1 MFNTIPVR
9 HPQGHSSSSERE
21 RQPGRRRQP
30 KNTKQKQQC
39 TMMSASAAR
48 LILNANTLGQSTV
61 AAHSHGVHSIILS
74 RRCLAS
80 FAQSWQSRSVVIA
93 AASDNC
99 LPADRPP
106 QILRKLPTTNLHC
119 KGNSRWFASSSNGD
133 LPYHIIVGMPALSPT
148 MSSGTISKWNVAEGD
163 TFSAGDSLAVIET
176 DKASMDFEA
185 QDDGIVAKLL
195 VGAGGGVE
203 LEVGSA
209 IMVTVEESNHV
220 GAFANFVTPSGS
232 ASAAAPAASS
242 SPAATATAASS
253 PPSALAN
260 DLPYHI
266 VVGMPALS
274 PTMDAG
280 TISKWNVAVGD
291 SFSAGDSIAVIETD
305 KASMDFEAQD
315 DGVVAKLLVDAGA
328 GESISVG
335 MPIMVTVEDAGDVP
349 AFTDFVVGGDSS
361 TSAASESKKVA
372 EASKPMPAAV
382 LTTPTSV
389 ANVTAAAAPP
399 ISAAPS
405 APTAAAAVSAPD
417 ASMHASLIAGGVHSW
432 GRLAAEKSPL
442 ARALAKSQQQYIDK
456 YGSTGHI
463 PI

>member
-1 MFNTIPVR
+1 MI
-9 HPQGHSSSSERE
+9 S
-21 RQPGRRRQP
+21 
-30 KNTKQKQQC
+30 
-39 TMMSASAAR
+39 
-48 LILNANTLGQSTV
+48 
-61 AAHSHGVHSIILS
+61 S
-74 RRCLAS
+74 RRCIVL
-80 FAQSWQSRSVVIA
+80 FAPSSQSRSVVA
-93 AASDNC
+93 AAARNEEYY
-99 LPADRPP
+99 LTADMP
-106 QILRKLPTTNLHC
+106 QKILRKVPATNLKHTST
-119 KGNSRWFASSSNGD
+119 SRWFASSSNGD

-220 GAFANFVTPSGS
+220 GAFANFVAPSCA

-242 SPAATATAASS
+242 SPAPPTTATAASP
-253 PPSALAN
+253 PPSAPAK

-335 MPIMVTVEDAGDVP
+335 TPIMVTVEDAGDVP
-349 AFTDFVVGGDSS
+349 AFTDFVVGGNSS
-361 TSAASESKKVA
+361 SSAASESNSVA
-372 EASKPMPAAV
+372 EVSKPMPAAV
-382 LTTPTSV
+382 ATTPAPVTSV
-389 ANVTAAAAPP
+389 AAAAAPT

-405 APTAAAAVSAPD
+405 TPAAAAVVSAPV

>member
-1 MFNTIPVR
+1 MI
-9 HPQGHSSSSERE
+9 
-21 RQPGRRRQP
+21 
-30 KNTKQKQQC
+30 
-39 TMMSASAAR
+39 SAAR
-48 LILNANTLGQSTV
+48 RILTANTLGQSTV
-61 AAHSHGVHSIILS
+61 AARSHGVHSIIFS

-106 QILRKLPTTNLHC
+106 QILRKLPPINLHC
-119 KGNSRWFASSSNGD
+119 KDNSRWFASSSNGD

-220 GAFANFVTPSGS
+220 GAFANFVAPSGA

-242 SPAATATAASS
+242 SPAPPTTATAASP
-253 PPSALAN
+253 PPSAPAK

-349 AFTDFVVGGDSS
+349 AFTDFVVGGNSS
-361 TSAASESKKVA
+361 SSAASESNSVA
-372 EASKPMPAAV
+372 EVSKPMPAAV
-382 LTTPTSV
+382 ATTPAPVTSV
-389 ANVTAAAAPP
+389 AAAAAPT

-405 APTAAAAVSAPD
+405 TPAAAAVVSAPV

>member
-1 MFNTIPVR
+1 
-9 HPQGHSSSSERE
+9 
-21 RQPGRRRQP
+21 
-30 KNTKQKQQC
+30 
-39 TMMSASAAR
+39 
-48 LILNANTLGQSTV
+48 
-61 AAHSHGVHSIILS
+61 
-74 RRCLAS
+74 
-80 FAQSWQSRSVVIA
+80 
-93 AASDNC
+93 
-99 LPADRPP
+99 
-106 QILRKLPTTNLHC
+106 
-119 KGNSRWFASSSNGD
+119 
-133 LPYHIIVGMPALSPT
+133 

-163 TFSAGDSLAVIET
+163 AFSAGDSLAVIET

-195 VGAGGGVE
+195 VSAGAGGE

-209 IMVTVEESNHV
+209 IMVTVEEAEHV
-220 GAFANFVTPSGS
+220 GAFANFVAGA
-232 ASAAAPAASS
+232 ASAAASASS
-242 SPAATATAASS
+242 SPPAPAAAA
-253 PPSALAN
+253 PSAALTTPSAPAK

-280 TISKWNVAVGD
+280 TISKWNVAEGD

-328 GESISVG
+328 GETVSVG
-335 MPIMVTVEDAGDVP
+335 MPIMVTVDDVGDVS
-349 AFTDFVVGGDSS
+349 AFKDFVVGEESS
-361 TSAASESKKVA
+361 SSAASESKSVT

-382 LTTPTSV
+382 PTTPTPVASV
-389 ANVTAAAAPP
+389 APTTSASPP
-399 ISAAPS
+399 AHV
-405 APTAAAAVSAPD
+405 AAAAVVSAP
-417 ASMHASLIAGGVHSW
+417 AAPMHAVSIAAGASSW

-442 ARALAKSQQQYIDK
+442 AKALAKNQQQYIDK